1 MCIALLIPVFFFG
14 FMIFLD
20 FTTKRDRIKRFHSY
34 FSRVGFTC
42 VYIAIALLL
51 FIFFRNKMFYILRVN
66 DFNDWPRFIWCIVG
80 SCAGF
85 ALIASQYRFSEVLP
99 YNSYILYYPPM
110 LLVFSS
116 FVYSLLS
123 IFPTTSGH
131 IFYYLSFP
139 LSFILA
145 FLIDK
150 FWNIIEEIIKKIV
163 IK

>member
-1 MCIALLIPVFFFG
+1 MCIALLIPILLFG
-14 FMIFLD
+14 FTILID
-20 FTTKRDRIKRFHSY
+20 FTTKRKRIEKFHPY

-42 VYIAIALLL
+42 IYIAIALSLL
-51 FIFFRNKMFYILRVN
+51 MIFRDRMFYILRID

-85 ALIASQYRFSEVLP
+85 ALIASQSRFEQVLP

-123 IFPTTSGH
+123 IFPATSGH
-131 IFYYLSFP
+131 IFYYASFP
-139 LSFILA
+139 FSFILA
-145 FLIDK
+145 FLIDR
-150 FWNIIEEIIKKIV
+150 FWNIIEEIIKKIAG
-163 IK
+163 I